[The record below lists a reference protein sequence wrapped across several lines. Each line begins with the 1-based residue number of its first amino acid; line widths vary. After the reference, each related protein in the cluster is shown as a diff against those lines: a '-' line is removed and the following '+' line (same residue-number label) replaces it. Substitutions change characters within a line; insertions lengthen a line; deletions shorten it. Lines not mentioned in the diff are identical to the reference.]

1 MSNREIE
8 RENERKKERERE
20 RERWQPYAHSGVS
33 YYDQTNIFKTD

>member
-8 RENERKKERERE
+8 RENERERERE
-20 RERWQPYAHSGVS
+20 RDIWQLYVHSGVS